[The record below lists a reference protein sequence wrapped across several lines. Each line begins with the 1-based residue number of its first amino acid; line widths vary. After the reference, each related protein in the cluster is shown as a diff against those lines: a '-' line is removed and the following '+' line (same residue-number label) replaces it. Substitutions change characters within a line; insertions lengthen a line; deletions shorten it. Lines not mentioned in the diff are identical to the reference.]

1 MIGIRKEFS
10 RELYNENDYAAK
22 VAVANYL
29 KKIYNIVV
37 IRPENYNADISVT
50 PFIKDPFLVEV
61 GVKRGW
67 KGGKFLWKW
76 KDVQIEERK
85 HKYLNEKIK
94 VYYFICSKDLERAFV
109 VDGINLKPE
118 YLKEVSNKYIKSGE
132 FFFKVPIRNEK
143 FVDL

>member
-50 PFIKDPFLVEV
+50 PFIKDSFLVEV
-61 GVKRGW
+61 GIKRGW
-67 KGGKFLWKW
+67 KSGKFPWNW

-85 HKYLNEKIK
+85 YKYLNEKIK
-94 VYYFICSKDLERAFV
+94 VYYFICSRDLKRGLLWLMV
-109 VDGINLKPE
+109 LT
-118 YLKEVSNKYIKSGE
+118 
-132 FFFKVPIRNEK
+132 
-143 FVDL
+143 